1 MRFATLAID
10 FDSTLVD
17 SESLEVVCA
26 KALAER
32 PDADEV
38 MREVQRITNLGM
50 DGTIPFDESL
60 SRRVALVAPKREHV
74 EAVAEELRERVTESF
89 LKHLNFFKEN
99 TELAIV
105 SHGFV
110 ELIEPAAERLGIPA
124 NRIYAHTFKYDD
136 SGTVIGAEESSPV
149 TGAHGKT
156 RALESS
162 GLPRPLVMV
171 GDGYTDAETKLLGAA
186 DSFIAFVEHVRREKA
201 IAHADTVAAS
211 FDDVRAYL
219 EKGTGSA

>member
-1 MRFATLAID
+1 MRFRTLAID
-10 FDSTLVD
+10 FDSTLVEA
-17 SESLEVVCA
+17 ESLEMVCA

-32 PDADEV
+32 SDADEI
-38 MREVQRITNLGM
+38 MREVQHITNLGM

-74 EAVAEELRERVTESF
+74 EEVAKELRERITKSF
-89 LKHLNFFKEN
+89 LTNLDFLKANVEI
-99 TELAIV
+99 AIV

-110 ELIEPAAERLGIPA
+110 ELIEPAAQRVGIPKE
-124 NRIYAHTFKYDD
+124 RIYAHTFKYDE
-136 SGTVIGAEESSPV
+136 SRTVIGAEESSPV

-156 RALESS
+156 RALEVS

-186 DSFIAFVEHVRREKA
+186 DVFIAFVEHVRREKA
-201 IAHADTVAAS
+201 TAHADVVAAS
-211 FDDVRAYL
+211 FDDVRTYL
-219 EKGTGSA
+219 EKGAA